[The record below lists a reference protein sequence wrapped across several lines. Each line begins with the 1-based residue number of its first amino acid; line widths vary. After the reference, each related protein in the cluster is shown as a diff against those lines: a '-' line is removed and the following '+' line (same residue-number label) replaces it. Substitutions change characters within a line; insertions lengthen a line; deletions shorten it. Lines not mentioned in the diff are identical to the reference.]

1 MDAQQAR
8 SLFNDI
14 QQLLETRENPPRKVE
29 GYGWRPNLES
39 YLVHIRN
46 MMNLG
51 TSLLVSGV
59 SSCESSLISFCNI
72 ISTWGLTLLLALIPI
87 NSKKWNQNNLCR
99 LTKRDFKFT
108 AWQTQFGRMELSFWL
123 TSTVVDNENTA
134 RKTKD
139 LTSVY
144 PARITLFTRS
154 KTESTVCVNLDFNP
168 LWDLPMKLTYQA
180 MVPNDSEVFKI
191 VDAGDV
197 EALKKA
203 FVMKTAS
210 LTDRDEDGRSLLSV
224 RIISDPANFDVNW
237 NCSVCSHK
245 SKSGYVPVP
254 SCTRRWHERN
264 GA

>member
-1 MDAQQAR
+1 MADAVWSNGA
-8 SLFNDI
+8 I
-14 QQLLETRENPPRKVE
+14 V
-29 GYGWRPNLES
+29 
-39 YLVHIRN
+39 LV
-46 MMNLG
+46 
-51 TSLLVSGV
+51 
-59 SSCESSLISFCNI
+59 
-72 ISTWGLTLLLALIPI
+72 
-87 NSKKWNQNNLCR
+87 
-99 LTKRDFKFT
+99 
-108 AWQTQFGRMELSFWL
+108 

-154 KTESTVCVNLDFNP
+154 KPESTVCVNLDFNP

-191 VDAGDV
+191 VDAGDI

-224 RIISDPANFDVNW
+224 RIISDPGNFDVD
-237 NCSVCSHK
+237 
-245 SKSGYVPVP
+245 
-254 SCTRRWHERN
+254 
-264 GA
+264 